1 MKRAALFLLAG
12 LAAGCTASAETV
24 DVSHDT
30 QAETAEALAGRTAGD
45 PQACVEMRRIRSSRS
60 LGDDAILFEGSTRD
74 VVYLNRPE
82 GGCTGLRMGRSIR
95 MRTISSSLC
104 RGDIVTPFDPMS
116 GAEHG
121 GCGLG
126 DFVPYRRNR

>member
-1 MKRAALFLLAG
+1 MKRAALFLFAG
-12 LAAGCTASAETV
+12 LAAGCTMGEPVEVAQENDAELGR
-24 DVSHDT
+24 
-30 QAETAEALAGRTAGD
+30 ALEGRTAGP

-60 LGDDAILFEGSTRD
+60 IGDDAILFEGTTSD
-74 VVYLNRPE
+74 LVYLNRPA

-95 MRTISSSLC
+95 MRTTSTSLC
-104 RGDIVTPFDPMS
+104 RGDIVTPFDPVS